1 MNITVNSL
9 TSVTY
14 SDEGNMEL
22 STKDFES
29 LDSIARSLS
38 AKYHGWYGLVF
49 DDIYEVV
56 WEKIS
61 SVVKS
66 GCRDFAFIYRCCSN
80 GAIDLVRKAKM
91 QSVRGFNADA
101 EIMDSALYG
110 GESYDYDFIDDDEEV
125 KTNWN
130 PDFNDTYETGTVSQ
144 DCSNFYELLGLFE
157 KGSREWEWLFLCGI
171 RNKIIEVDP
180 VIYDRMFTDGH
191 TVDYE
196 ISKLMGYKHQSNNG
210 YRAIKERVQYTVA
223 KYLALPTR

>member
-1 MNITVNSL
+1 MKVTI

-14 SDEGNMEL
+14 SDEGNLEL
-22 STKDFES
+22 SANDFNR
-29 LDSIARSLS
+29 LDDIARMLS
-38 AKYHGWYGLVF
+38 AKYHGWYGLTF
-49 DDIYEVV
+49 DDIYDVV

-61 SVVKS
+61 SLIKDN
-66 GCRDFAFIYRCCSN
+66 CLDFALIYRCCSN
-80 GAIDLVRKAKM
+80 GAIDLVRKAKI
-91 QSVRGFNADA
+91 QSDRGFNADA
-101 EIMDSALYG
+101 DIMDSALYG
-110 GESYDYDFIDDDEEV
+110 NESYDDDFTDDSVTSKWD
-125 KTNWN
+125 
-130 PDFNDTYETGTVSQ
+130 PDFNDTYEVGTVSQ

-157 KGSREWEWLFLCGI
+157 KGSREWEWLYLCGI